1 HETKMDFY
9 LGYSFA
15 QLNYPKEALPY
26 LHKFHESK
34 DAKRESHQQL
44 TRYAIIVI
52 ELSVGDA
59 ATAASFAKAYIK
71 DYGKDADLSAKL
83 IQAYVK
89 SEDYSKAKE
98 IRDQLYDDHAK
109 KLLPSY
115 QNEKFRFDEFIWN
128 GTTVV
133 AEERFQRGVSTNKYR
148 KHSFYV
154 LKEDGSVD
162 FSLHTEFLPAKA
174 SGAANKYY
182 F

>member
-1 HETKMDFY
+1 VSYKELKQFAPAISTLRQSLLKDYSNASTHSYLGEILYQTEQYDSSLNSFNRAVNLAPNDGSSLMGLGYSAFELNDYGLAAGALKKAEEVGKHETKMDFY

-83 IQAYVK
+83 
-89 SEDYSKAKE
+89 
-98 IRDQLYDDHAK
+98 
-109 KLLPSY
+109 
-115 QNEKFRFDEFIWN
+115 
-128 GTTVV
+128 
-133 AEERFQRGVSTNKYR
+133 
-148 KHSFYV
+148 
-154 LKEDGSVD
+154 
-162 FSLHTEFLPAKA
+162 
-174 SGAANKYY
+174 
-182 F
+182 